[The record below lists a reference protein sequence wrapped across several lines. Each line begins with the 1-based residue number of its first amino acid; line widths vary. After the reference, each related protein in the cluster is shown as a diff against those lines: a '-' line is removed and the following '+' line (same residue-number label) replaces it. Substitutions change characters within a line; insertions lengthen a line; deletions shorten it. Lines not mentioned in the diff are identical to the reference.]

1 MNIKT
6 ENWLY
11 EQYDILKTTAEL
23 ITQAAEN
30 HWWIALKTPG
40 GESYLTNVQARV
52 VLELAQSRIKEIEDL
67 IK

>member
-1 MNIKT
+1 MDIKK

-40 GESYLTNVQARV
+40 GESYLSNVQARV
-52 VLELAQSRIKEIEDL
+52 VLELAKNRMEEIEDL

>member
-1 MNIKT
+1 MNIKK

-40 GESYLTNVQARV
+40 GESYLSNVQARV
-52 VLELAQSRIKEIEDL
+52 VLELAKNRMEEIEDL